1 MTIGLKTPVY
11 SLADRLGDQ
20 LVRPQG
26 TGHGRGHCRG
36 ELGRQICAERSACAL
51 RLRQL
56 KEPKATAMT
65 LPRVG
70 ANPCRYRKE
79 IVR

>member
-1 MTIGLKTPVY
+1 MTGKLKTPVY
-11 SLADRLGDQ
+11 SLADRLGDR
-20 LVRPQG
+20 LHRDE
-26 TGHGRGHCRG
+26 GHGRSHCRG

-51 RLRQL
+51 HLRQL

-65 LPRVG
+65 LPRVPG
-70 ANPCRYRKE
+70 SACHYRKE

>member
-1 MTIGLKTPVY
+1 MTGKIKTPVD
-11 SLADRLGDQ
+11 SPADRLGERLHRDE
-20 LVRPQG
+20 
-26 TGHGRGHCRG
+26 GHGRSHCRG

-51 RLRQL
+51 HLRQL
-56 KEPKATAMT
+56 KEPKAAAMT

-70 ANPCRYRKE
+70 VNPCRYRKE

>member
-1 MTIGLKTPVY
+1 MTIGLKTTVY
-11 SLADRLGDQ
+11 SLADRLGEKLHRDE
-20 LVRPQG
+20 
-26 TGHGRGHCRG
+26 GHGRSHCRG

-51 RLRQL
+51 HLQQL
-56 KEPKATAMT
+56 KEPKAAAMT

>member
-11 SLADRLGDQ
+11 SLADRLGDR
-20 LVRPQG
+20 LHRDE
-26 TGHGRGHCRG
+26 GHGRSHCRG
-36 ELGRQICAERSACAL
+36 ELGRMVCAERSACAL
-51 RLRQL
+51 HLRQL